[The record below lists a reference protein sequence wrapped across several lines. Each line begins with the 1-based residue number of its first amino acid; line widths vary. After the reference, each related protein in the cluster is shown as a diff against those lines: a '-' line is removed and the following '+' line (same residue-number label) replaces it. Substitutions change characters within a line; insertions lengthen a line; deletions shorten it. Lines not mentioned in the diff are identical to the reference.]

1 MSAARTLTTVT
12 ISVAHD
18 SMSGMDMGDYLARL
32 EEAVRAMPD
41 LDPDAE
47 ISITDGDHTRYEG
60 LYSDTPP
67 HRYDAASQRLNDLAE
82 GVYAEMC
89 RGN

>member
-1 MSAARTLTTVT
+1 MTTTSTLTTVKIT
-12 ISVAHD
+12 VARD
-18 SMSGMDMGDYLARL
+18 SMGGMDMGDYLARL
-32 EEAVRAMPD
+32 EAAVRALPD

-47 ISITDGDHTRYEG
+47 VNITDGDHSRYEG

-67 HRYDAASQRLNDLAE
+67 HRYDAASDRLNALAE

-89 RGN
+89 RG